1 MTTLNHHLPLTGPV
15 PQVKR
20 ARGALA
26 TVAENA
32 YLRLF
37 AALVVIAAG
46 ATVLTL
52 AIALLL
58 DVVVPLVFA
67 NEIHALAALF
77 PQGV

>member
-15 PQVKR
+15 PQVRR

-37 AALVVIAAG
+37 AALVAIAAG
-46 ATVLTL
+46 ATVLVF

-58 DVVVPLVFA
+58 DVVVPLVFV
-67 NEIHALAALF
+67 NELHALAALF
-77 PQGV
+77 PQAV